1 MKLSVVTHTN
11 LRYARDISRCVD
23 SVKAALTPECT
34 HVILELDV
42 DHDGFIEARYEA
54 LKLGEAIAFV
64 DDDDY
69 ITPDALRLCLQA
81 LSQGNPGVVF
91 TKELSH
97 FPDRST
103 SLGMSC
109 PSYETICSSPSTM
122 HHLAAFRTAAVTNR
136 SIELARENGCG
147 IEWIMKAEAAIF
159 HGAVH
164 IPEIGYNYVR
174 HPGQTTC
181 QVVDLYRKGIKPISE
196 ELRAWRGHTGLIPIL
211 DTLDT

>member
-1 MKLSVVTHTN
+1 MKLTVVTHTN
-11 LRYARDISRCVD
+11 VRYARDISRCVA
-23 SVKAALTPECT
+23 SVKAALTPECS
-34 HVILELDV
+34 HVVIELDV
-42 DHDGFIEARYEA
+42 DYDGFVEARYKA

-81 LSQGNPGVVF
+81 LNQGDPGLVF

-97 FPDRST
+97 FPDKST
-103 SLGMSC
+103 SLGLQC
-109 PSYETICSSPSTM
+109 PDYRTISSSPSAI
-122 HHLAAFRTAAVTNR
+122 HHLAAIRTEAVTDR
-136 SIELARENGCG
+136 SLDLAKKHGCG
-147 IEWIMKAEAAIF
+147 IEWVMKAEAAIF

-164 IPEIGYNYVR
+164 IPKIGYHYVR

-181 QVVDLYRKGIKPISE
+181 QVVDLHRKGIKPIAE